1 MPSPAAERNR
11 EPIREVL
18 AKYLAHVTGSKTVL
32 EVSSGDGTHVS
43 HFARTLPSS
52 VAWHPTEYDEQLL
65 GLISANAAGLENVS
79 APARLDVTEESAYPE
94 DSSFDYIFNAN
105 MVHISEWRCTEG
117 LFKLAGKVL
126 RRGHGT
132 GLLFLYGPFA
142 VDGVLEPESNVRFD
156 SILRERNPGY
166 GVRDVADLKVLAA
179 KNGLELKDRYEMP
192 ANNKILV
199 WVKK

>member
-1 MPSPAAERNR
+1 M
-11 EPIREVL
+11 
-18 AKYLAHVTGSKTVL
+18 
-32 EVSSGDGTHVS
+32 
-43 HFARTLPSS
+43 
-52 VAWHPTEYDEQLL
+52 
-65 GLISANAAGLENVS
+65 
-79 APARLDVTEESAYPE
+79 TEESAYPE

-156 SILRERNPGY
+156 SILRNSIQQVSLGPVAFNLRARIVSSHKPQTQYTLNWLRSKLLNAVLQGAQPGIWSSGCCRFEGSCGEERSRTKGQIRN
-166 GVRDVADLKVLAA
+166 ACQQ
-179 KNGLELKDRYEMP
+179 
-192 ANNKILV
+192 
-199 WVKK
+199 